1 MWIQPAPSEP
11 MSRRSRAREVVL
23 QLLYQFD
30 QNRQAVGEQES
41 KFLTR
46 RLRDPEL
53 EAFAAQLYQGTLDRR
68 KEIDERL
75 AQVAENW
82 SVERMAA
89 VDRNILRLGVYELLF
104 ASDTPPKVAM
114 DEAIELAKRF
124 GSADSP
130 AFVNGILDKL
140 ASLRKPPPSTEP

>member
-1 MWIQPAPSEP
+1 
-11 MSRRSRAREVVL
+11 
-23 QLLYQFD
+23 LLYQFD
-30 QNRQAVGEQES
+30 QNRQGDVEQERQ
-41 KFLTR
+41 FLAR
-46 RLRDPEL
+46 RLRDPDL
-53 EAFAAQLYQGTLDRR
+53 EAFADQLYRGTLGHR

-89 VDRNILRLGVYELLF
+89 VDRNILRLGAYELLF
-104 ASDTPPKVAM
+104 AADTPPKVAM
-114 DEAIELAKRF
+114 DEAIELAKRY

-140 ASLRKPPPSTEP
+140 ASLREPK

>member
-1 MWIQPAPSEP
+1 MDRKNER

-30 QNRQAVGEQES
+30 QNRQAVGEQET
-41 KFLTR
+41 KFLAR

-89 VDRNILRLGVYELLF
+89 VDRNILRLGAYELLF

-140 ASLRKPPPSTEP
+140 ASLRKPAPSTEP